1 MNVTDKHIRDKVLFD
16 ILIERKKQD
25 EKYGEH
31 NRRTSAQ
38 MLSTLPCERYGLPS
52 EEVIKSHTDEA
63 MEVGK
68 LTFAHVATEEL
79 IEAIS
84 AKDEVNQREELIQCA
99 ASIVQWIE
107 AIDRKNSKSVN

>member
-1 MNVTDKHIRDKVLFD
+1 MSNADKQLRDKVLYD
-16 ILIERKKQD
+16 ILVERKKQD

-31 NRRTSAQ
+31 NRRTSTQ

-84 AKDEVNQREELIQCA
+84 AKDEGHQREELIQCA
-99 ASIVQWIE
+99 ASLVQWIE
-107 AIDRKNSKSVN
+107 ALDRRKLKIV